1 MKITKKEFA
10 LLTAIALNEYN
21 ECNYGMPEDASQ
33 TSTWSNCLELSTR
46 VDGFPLPEASAFGGV
61 IASLVTKG
69 LVLTGGKGKDASV
82 EHTEKGYK
90 AWRKM
95 YDALAVTEQDAPS
108 QEEEEEEAPVEV
120 AAVEK
125 AVAKS
130 ARAALAYGCTPSAL
144 GRWMGAHGY
153 TAKQF
158 KDVLA
163 YLGVEMA
170 ASSITTVVS
179 DGRSEVYRGK
189 LPELSN
195 EHVNEIEVLA
205 AGGKPGAKKAS
216 KSRKSASKGKK

>member
-10 LLTAIALNEYN
+10 LLTAVALNEYN
-21 ECNYGMPEDASQ
+21 ECNYGMPENASE

-46 VDGFPLPEASAFGGV
+46 VDGYPLPEASAFGGV

-69 LVLTGGKGKDASV
+69 LVIAGGKGKDATV
-82 EHTEKGYK
+82 AHTDKGYK

-95 YDALAVTEQDAPS
+95 YDALTLSEQDAPA
-108 QEEEEEEAPVEV
+108 QEEEEVPVEV
-120 AAVEK
+120 VAVEK

-158 KDVLA
+158 KDVLT

-170 ASSITTVVS
+170 ASSVTTVVS
-179 DGRSEVYRGK
+179 DGKSEVYRGK

-195 EHVNEIEVLA
+195 EHVNEIEVIA
-205 AGGKPGAKKAS
+205 AGGKPGAKKVA
-216 KSRKSASKGKK
+216 KKKASRKSSK